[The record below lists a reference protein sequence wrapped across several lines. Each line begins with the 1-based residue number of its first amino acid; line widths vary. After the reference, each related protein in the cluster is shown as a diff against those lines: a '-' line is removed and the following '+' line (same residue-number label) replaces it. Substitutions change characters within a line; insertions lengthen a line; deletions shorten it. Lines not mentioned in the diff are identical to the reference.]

1 MRFVVLEFV
10 FEGRYLSLSPL
21 LGLGT
26 SGGVG
31 GGGGLPAAAA
41 AVAAAGAPLGPVAL
55 LLSRRRR
62 AAARF
67 REDERGGARRAAVG
81 VLLRGGRTLRERI
94 GSTRETE
101 MSIVG
106 DCGE

>member
-1 MRFVVLEFV
+1 MKA
-10 FEGRYLSLSPL
+10 GISLSPL

-31 GGGGLPAAAA
+31 GRGCLPAAAA
-41 AVAAAGAPLGPVAL
+41 AAAAGAPLSLGAL
-55 LLSRRRR
+55 LL

-81 VLLRGGRTLRERI
+81 VLLRGGRTLRE
-94 GSTRETE
+94 
-101 MSIVG
+101 IVL
-106 DCGE
+106 